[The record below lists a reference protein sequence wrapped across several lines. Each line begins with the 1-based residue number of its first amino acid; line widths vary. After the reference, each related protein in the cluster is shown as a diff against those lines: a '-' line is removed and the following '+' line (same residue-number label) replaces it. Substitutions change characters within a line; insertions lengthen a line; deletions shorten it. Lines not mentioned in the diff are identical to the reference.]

1 MDIAK
6 TSLQLVA
13 FEQRPRPRRSEE
25 PLGRSD
31 CRKRGKMAVPA
42 HAHGY
47 AAALAHQRRGQGA
60 VTRSASSRAG
70 APQNAYL

>member
-31 CRKRGKMAVPA
+31 CRKRGKMAVLLTPTA
-42 HAHGY
+42 TPPHWLTNGS
-47 AAALAHQRRGQGA
+47 GQGA
-60 VTRSASSRAG
+60 
-70 APQNAYL
+70 